1 MFSSFL
7 LKAGTIVGVLLNQF
21 LPEWLILILLVF
33 LLAFTAHC
41 TYKKAWEVR
50 RAEDKKKME
59 YIPIQEIDREVD
71 RLIDAYAEAKT
82 TKEKTPL
89 RSSAVLAEIITMVT
103 LYFSCSVYLVR
114 VILRLVIIRR
124 RVKHKSMWKPFS
136 FCPPCGF

>member
-1 MFSSFL
+1 
-7 LKAGTIVGVLLNQF
+7 LNQF

-50 RAEDKKKME
+50 LAEDKKKME

-82 TKEKTPL
+82 AKEKTPL
-89 RSSAVLAEIITMVT
+89 RSSAVLAEIITMVA
-103 LYFSCSVYLVR
+103 LYFSCFLYLLH
-114 VILRLVIIRR
+114 VIETIIILR

-136 FCPPCGF
+136 FCPPLGF